1 MELQTLLYHEIE
13 LLKRVHEIVNTTTDP
28 LLHIENLIADK
39 KAELEALKS
48 NNK

>member
-1 MELQTLLYHEIE
+1 MELQTLLHHEIE
-13 LLKRVHEIVNTTTDP
+13 LLKKVHEIVNTTTDP

-39 KAELEALKS
+39 QAELKS